1 MEGRKNV
8 GWGFV
13 FLGLFMASGFVLGYM
28 HDIAPQREQW
38 IAQYASGTHFEIRV
52 AHAHGALFGLINVAA
67 GLALLGLPIP
77 STRARWISWLALA
90 GLLMPI
96 GVLLHALF
104 AVPPLLV
111 FLGGSAMIV
120 ATLWLGREVLLLR
133 SAARPDRRA

>member
-1 MEGRKNV
+1 MEGKKNV

-13 FLGLFMASGFVLGYM
+13 FLGLFMAAGFVLGYM
-28 HDIAPQREQW
+28 HDLAPQKEQW

-52 AHAHGALFGLINVAA
+52 AHAHGALFGLIDVAV

-77 STRARWISWLALA
+77 SSRARWISWLALA

-111 FLGGSAMIV
+111 FLGGAAMIV
-120 ATLWLGREVLLLR
+120 ATLWLGREALR
-133 SAARPDRRA
+133 LRPVAGPGRGA